1 MVITCLVHGYHVL
14 VTRLQSGNNAVS
26 WKEGV
31 EFSAPFFFIRSE
43 RCYVKYQV
51 KIMYTPFLGVFFWL
65 IFALQKRTFN
75 GFKCYPSGR
84 SLTLWEAPLRGLGTT
99 IPMITPLDAL

>member
-1 MVITCLVHGYHVL
+1 MEVQDPPFVEVQDPPFLWRFLVVITCLVHGYHVL

-43 RCYVKYQV
+43 RSSVKYQV
-51 KIMYTPFLGVFFWL
+51 KNMYTPFLGVFFWL
-65 IFALQKRTFN
+65 IFPPPKRTF
-75 GFKCYPSGR
+75 
-84 SLTLWEAPLRGLGTT
+84 RGLKSY
-99 IPMITPLDAL
+99 P

>member
-43 RCYVKYQV
+43 RSSVKYQV

-65 IFALQKRTFN
+65 IFGSFFPLQNEHLEDSKVTP
-75 GFKCYPSGR
+75 K
-84 SLTLWEAPLRGLGTT
+84 THVEAYRGG
-99 IPMITPLDAL
+99 

>member
-51 KIMYTPFLGVFFWL
+51 KIMYTPFFGSFFP
-65 IFALQKRTFN
+65 LQNEHLEDSKVTP
-75 GFKCYPSGR
+75 KTHVKAY
-84 SLTLWEAPLRGLGTT
+84 RGG
-99 IPMITPLDAL
+99 

>member
-1 MVITCLVHGYHVL
+1 MEVQDPPFLWRFLVVITCLVHGYHVL

-43 RCYVKYQV
+43 RSSVKYQV
-51 KIMYTPFLGVFFWL
+51 KIMYTPFLGAFFP
-65 IFALQKRTFN
+65 LQNEHLEDSKVTP
-75 GFKCYPSGR
+75 K
-84 SLTLWEAPLRGLGTT
+84 THVEAYRGG
-99 IPMITPLDAL
+99 